1 MKTNQVLT
9 RKMGE
14 FDVLQRTS
22 DGMFNATGL
31 LKQWNTYSAKK
42 KDLDDF
48 LSNKA
53 TKEYITIIKSKEYY
67 DTQNSGD
74 DRESLKSVFCTSRA
88 NKGINAGTWMHPFL
102 FIDFAMWLN
111 PEFKYNVIKF
121 VHDKLVE
128 YRNEAGDS
136 YRILSS
142 AVSQIVSKEEMP
154 KAMSSIAKALN
165 YVIYNNHE
173 KQLRNKQADEL
184 LLKDMTELQKDI
196 AKFINFGFINSYE
209 QLRNFLQKRWID
221 KWNNNLILEPSNSY
235 SYNNQTSK
243 L

>member
-1 MKTNQVLT
+1 MKTPQVLT

-14 FDVLQRTS
+14 FEVLQRTS

-31 LKQWNTYSAKK
+31 LKQWNSFSGMKK
-42 KDLDDF
+42 EMGDF
-48 LSNKA
+48 FENKS
-53 TKEYITIIKSKEYY
+53 TKEFVNTIISKE
-67 DTQNSGD
+67 N
-74 DRESLKSVFCTSRA
+74 L
-88 NKGINAGTWMHPFL
+88 NKGNSPYLSSRGKNGGTWMHPFL

-136 YRILSS
+136 YKTLSS
-142 AVSQIVSKEEMP
+142 AILSIVGKDEMP

-173 KQLRNKQADEL
+173 AQMRNKYADEL
-184 LLKDMTELQKDI
+184 LLKNLCELQIDI
-196 AKFINFGFINSYE
+196 AKLINFGFINSYD
-209 QLRNFLQKRWID
+209 QLRNFLRKRWLE
-221 KWNNNLILEPSNSY
+221 KWQPNILLS
-235 SYNNQTSK
+235 
-243 L
+243 

>member
-1 MKTNQVLT
+1 MKTMQVLT

-31 LKQWNTYSAKK
+31 LKQWNAYSGKK

-48 LSNKA
+48 LSNKL
-53 TKEYITIIKSKEYY
+53 TKEYITIIESKENLN
-67 DTQNSGD
+67 TQDSGD
-74 DRESLKSVFCTSRA
+74 LKVFKSNRGK
-88 NKGINAGTWMHPFL
+88 NGGTWMHPFL

-128 YRNEAGDS
+128 YRNEAGNS
-136 YRILSS
+136 YILLSA
-142 AVSQIVSKEEMP
+142 AVSQIVAKEDMP
-154 KAMSSIAKALN
+154 KAMASVARALN

-173 KQLRNKQADEL
+173 RQLRNKLADEL
-184 LLKDMTELQKDI
+184 SLKELNELQKDI
-196 AKFINFGFINSYE
+196 TKLINFEFINSYD
-209 QLRNFLQKRWID
+209 QLRNFLRKMWSD
-221 KWNNNLILEPSNSY
+221 KWQKQLLPC
-235 SYNNQTSK
+235 
-243 L
+243 

>member
-1 MKTNQVLT
+1 MKTPQVLT

-22 DGMFNATGL
+22 DGMFNATYL
-31 LKQWNTYSAKK
+31 LKQWNTYSEKK

-53 TKEYITIIKSKEYY
+53 TKEYIRVIESKENH
-67 DTQNSGD
+67 DTHNSGD
-74 DRESLKSVFCTSRA
+74 DKYLQKLVLSTSRA
-88 NKGINAGTWMHPFL
+88 NKGVNAGTWMHPFL

-136 YRILSS
+136 YKMLSA
-142 AVSQIVSKEEMP
+142 AVSRIVPKEEMP
-154 KAMSSIAKALN
+154 KAMASVARALN

-173 KQLRNKQADEL
+173 KQLRNKHADEL
-184 LLKDMTELQKDI
+184 SMRDMCELQKDI
-196 AKFINFGFINSYE
+196 AKLISFGFINSYE
-209 QLRNFLQKRWID
+209 QLRNFLQKRWIE
-221 KWNNNLILEPSNSY
+221 KWNNNLFIVASSGY
-235 SYNNQTSK
+235 SFVGQ
-243 L
+243 